1 MRLSSARFVSV
12 LAATAA
18 AVTLTTTAH
27 GQLSEAQFAVADPA
41 AGVANVSPVTDAQLQ
56 APPPGEWLSWRRTLD
71 DWGYSPLSQI
81 NRSNVPRLGLSW
93 VRGLTPGIQEGTPIV
108 HDGVLYMVEPGDV
121 IEAFDAASGKPIWR
135 NQRPRP
141 ADFNGAVPF
150 PDIKRNIAIWQDLII
165 NTSGDGFVYAISART
180 GAPVWQTQVTDYH
193 VNPAQQTAGPIVA
206 NGKVISGRG
215 CEPKGGPE
223 ACVIVAH
230 DARTGK
236 ELWRTHT
243 IAKPGEPGGDTW
255 GDVPWEGRWHVGTW
269 QPPSY
274 DPKLN
279 MLYFGTSVTSPAP
292 KFALAGNDKTYLYH
306 NSTLAL
312 DADTGKIVWHYQHV
326 VDHWDMDHTF
336 ERYLLDEV
344 VAPNPKDVLW
354 INPRIKPGDR
364 RSVVQG
370 IPGKTGI
377 IYTLD
382 RKTGEFLWATPTVS
396 QNVVSSI
403 DPSTGK
409 VTVNPE
415 ILFSAVGQKRTVCPS
430 AHGGKNWPAGAYSPL
445 TKMLYFPLQQTCM
458 DVTSTIK
465 RPDLRSLYGTRVDLK
480 VAPGVTEMG
489 TVQAYSAEAGTLRWK
504 HSQRAG
510 AMSLVATGG
519 GLLFGGDADGH
530 FRAFDQKTGKVLW
543 SVSLGAPVTGFP
555 ITYAVKGRQY
565 VAVSTGSS
573 LNTGALNSITT
584 DLHPSDYNAL
594 YVFEVRGR

>member
-1 MRLSSARFVSV
+1 MRPSCAQFISR
-12 LAATAA
+12 LALGVA
-18 AVTLTTTAH
+18 AVAFA
-27 GQLSEAQFAVADPA
+27 GAAFAQETDANFAVADA
-41 AGVANVSPVTDAQLQ
+41 AANIAEVTPVTDAQLQ
-56 APPPGEWLSWRRTLD
+56 APAAGEWLSWRRTLD

-81 NRSNVPRLGLSW
+81 NRANVARLGLTW
-93 VRGLTPGIQEGTPIV
+93 VRGLTPGLQEGTPLV
-108 HDGVLYMVEPGDV
+108 RDGVLFMVEPGDV
-121 IEAFDAASGKPIWR
+121 IEAFDATTGTPIWR

-141 ADFNGAVPF
+141 ADFKGAVPF

-165 NTSGDGFVYAISART
+165 NTSADGYVYALNART
-180 GAPVWQTQVTDYH
+180 GKPVWQTQVTDYRVH
-193 VNPAQQTAGPIVA
+193 PAQQTAGPIIA

-223 ACVIVAH
+223 ACVITAH

-243 IAKPGEPGGDTW
+243 IAKPGEPNGDTW
-255 GDVPWEGRWHVGTW
+255 GDVPWEARWHVGAW

-279 MLYFGTSVTSPAP
+279 MLFIGTSVTSPAP

-312 DADTGKIVWHYQHV
+312 DADTGKIVWYYQHL

-344 VAPNPKDVLW
+344 VAPDAKEVVW
-354 INPRIKPGDR
+354 INPRLKPGER

-377 IYTLD
+377 MYTLD
-382 RKTGEFLWATPTVS
+382 RKTGEFLWATPTVT
-396 QNVVSSI
+396 QNIVSNI
-403 DPSTGK
+403 DPATGK

-415 ILFSAVGQKRTVCPS
+415 VLFSAVGQTRTVCPS
-430 AHGGKNWPAGAYSPL
+430 AHGGKNWPTGAYSPL

-458 DVTSTIK
+458 DVTPTVS
-465 RPDLRSLYGTRVDLK
+465 RPDLRSLYGMRVDLK
-480 VAPGVTEMG
+480 VAPGVTDMG
-489 TVQAYSAEAGTLRWK
+489 TVQAFSAEGGGRKWK
-504 HSQRAG
+504 YAQRAG
-510 AMSLVATGG
+510 ASSLVATGG
-519 GLLFGGDADGH
+519 GLLFGGDVDGH

-555 ITYAVKGRQY
+555 ITYAVKGRQF

-573 LNTGALNSITT
+573 LTAGALNSITQ
-584 DLHPSDYNAL
+584 DLHPGNYNAL
-594 YVFEVRGR
+594 YIFEVKGR